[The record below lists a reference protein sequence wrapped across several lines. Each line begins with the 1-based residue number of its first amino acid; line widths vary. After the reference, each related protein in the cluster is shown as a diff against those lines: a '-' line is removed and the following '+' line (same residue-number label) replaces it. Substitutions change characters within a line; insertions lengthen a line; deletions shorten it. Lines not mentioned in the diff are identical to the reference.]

1 MNKKTLLP
9 KRLLP
14 LAVLLIGAAI
24 AWWLVSTSPE
34 PKKSEK
40 KPPGVLVETIVVSKE
55 TEQLRVHVQGT
66 VVPARRVTVLPQ
78 VSGRIL
84 SVHPSLQ
91 PGGILREGERM
102 ITIDPSDFRL
112 AMEQRETELKEAR
125 AQLELEQ
132 GRRSVAQSEWELFKE
147 EFKEGLDM
155 PEQKPELALREP
167 QLAAAR
173 ARVSRAEAAVKAARL
188 QLERT
193 QIDAPFH
200 ALVLEES
207 AAEGQFVSPQQSIAQ
222 LVGADRFWVR
232 TAVQP
237 ERIPYIDIPL
247 DDSRKGSPAEV
258 VLDLGAEEV
267 RFDGY
272 VSRLE
277 GRLDEQSRMA
287 QLIVTI
293 PDPLGAR
300 TEQPRG
306 DDAKEK
312 FPLLLNAYVDVI
324 IEAGK
329 PVEVFVVPRT
339 AVRGGNQV
347 YVYDNGRLRIRK
359 LDILWERQDAVLARG
374 GLQEGEQLIVSNLS
388 SPVQGMALRLASEER
403 ATSTGAPPQ

>member
-1 MNKKTLLP
+1 MNKKTLLL

-14 LAVLLIGAAI
+14 VGVLLIGAAI
-24 AWWLVSTSPE
+24 AWWLVSTAPE
-34 PKKSEK
+34 PKKSAK
-40 KPPGVLVETIVVSKE
+40 KPPGMLVETIIVGKE
-55 TEQLRVHVQGT
+55 TEQLHVRVQGT
-66 VVPARRVTVLPQ
+66 VVPARRVTMQPQ
-78 VSGRIL
+78 VSGRIV

-102 ITIDPSDFRL
+102 VTIDPADFQL
-112 AMEQRETELKEAR
+112 AVEQRETELKEAL

-147 EFKEGLDM
+147 EFDT
-155 PEQKPELALREP
+155 PQQKPELALREP
-167 QLAAAR
+167 QLASAR
-173 ARVSRAEAAVKAARL
+173 ARVDRAEAALKAAQL

-193 QIDAPFH
+193 QLHAPFH
-200 ALVLEES
+200 ALVVEES

-232 TAVQP
+232 TSLP
-237 ERIPYIDIPL
+237 PDRIPFIDIPL
-247 DDSRKGSPAEV
+247 EEGPKGSPAEV
-258 VLDLGAEEV
+258 VLDLGTEEV
-267 RFDGY
+267 RFAGY

-277 GRLDEQSRMA
+277 ARLDEQSRMA

-293 PDPLGAR
+293 PDPLGAL
-300 TEQPRG
+300 TEQPDG
-306 DDAKEK
+306 NEAKKK

-339 AVRGGNQV
+339 AVRSGNQV
-347 YVYDNGRLRIRK
+347 YVYDNGRLRIRE

-374 GLQEGEQLIVSNLS
+374 GLQEGERLIVSNLS
-388 SPVQGMALRLASEER
+388 SPVQGMALRLPEAN
-403 ATSTGAPPQ
+403 GAPSQ